1 MNFNNKQIEI
11 IENLINDRI
20 FYLRENIGY
29 CQNYLPDCRTSHEL
43 EENEKAISNSKKELK
58 QIIELKSYILT
69 NLEIVSK
76 WII

>member
-43 EENEKAISNSKKELK
+43 EENEKAINNSKEELK
-58 QIIELKSYILT
+58 EIIELKSYILT
-69 NLEIVSK
+69 NLEIISK
-76 WII
+76 

>member
-1 MNFNNKQIEI
+1 MNFNNEQIEI

-43 EENEKAISNSKKELK
+43 EENEKAIINSKKELN

-69 NLEIVSK
+69 NLEIISK
-76 WII
+76 

>member
-1 MNFNNKQIEI
+1 MKINKMNFNNKQIEI

-43 EENEKAISNSKKELK
+43 EKN
-58 QIIELKSYILT
+58 
-69 NLEIVSK
+69 
-76 WII
+76 

>member
-43 EENEKAISNSKKELK
+43 EENEKAIINSKKELK
-58 QIIELKSYILT
+58 EIIELKSYILT
-69 NLEIVSK
+69 NLEIILK
-76 WII
+76 

>member
-43 EENEKAISNSKKELK
+43 EENEKAIINSKKELN

-69 NLEIVSK
+69 NLEIISK
-76 WII
+76 

>member
-43 EENEKAISNSKKELK
+43 EENEKAISHSKKELN

-69 NLEIVSK
+69 NLEIISK
-76 WII
+76 

>member
-76 WII
+76 

>member
-43 EENEKAISNSKKELK
+43 EENEKAINNSKKELN

-69 NLEIVSK
+69 NLEIISK
-76 WII
+76 

>member
-43 EENEKAISNSKKELK
+43 EENKKAIINSKKELK
-58 QIIELKSYILT
+58 EIIELKSYILT
-69 NLEIVSK
+69 NLEIISK
-76 WII
+76 

>member
-43 EENEKAISNSKKELK
+43 EENEKAIINSKKELK
-58 QIIELKSYILT
+58 EIIELKSYILT
-69 NLEIVSK
+69 NLEIISK
-76 WII
+76 

>member
-43 EENEKAISNSKKELK
+43 EENEKAILNSKKELK

-69 NLEIVSK
+69 NLQTISK
-76 WII
+76 

>member
-43 EENEKAISNSKKELK
+43 EENEKAISNSKKELN

-69 NLEIVSK
+69 NLEIISK
-76 WII
+76 

>member
-29 CQNYLPDCRTSHEL
+29 CQNYLPDCRTNHEL
-43 EENEKAISNSKKELK
+43 QENEKAIINSKKELK
-58 QIIELKSYILT
+58 EIIELKSYILT
-69 NLEIVSK
+69 NLEIISK
-76 WII
+76 

>member
-29 CQNYLPDCRTSHEL
+29 CQNYLPDSRTSHEL
-43 EENEKAISNSKKELK
+43 EENEKAINNSKEELK
-58 QIIELKSYILT
+58 EIIELKSYILT
-69 NLEIVSK
+69 NLEIISK
-76 WII
+76 